1 MAPLVRPWNSLYN
14 ILQYSLFLQDDG
26 ALSDGIL
33 VAPATDLDCISNDDI
48 YSLFVDGDCDMDMDD
63 LDALDDLSS
72 EEAKKS
78 ALER

>member
-1 MAPLVRPWNSLYN
+1 MRTN
-14 ILQYSLFLQDDG
+14 
-26 ALSDGIL
+26 
-33 VAPATDLDCISNDDI
+33 NDDI